1 MTTEKVSIRL
11 LAWLAVVVLAAGVGG
26 YLIGHH
32 SSARVTVTGPGIADA
47 SSGTGTA
54 YVGADEALNTP
65 PSGFAYSLPEDVN
78 WSDSSGGL
86 HQGGR
91 PPCLPLAKAVRVKNI
106 EAVQFAVPGGV
117 TTGTVVW
124 VQC

>member
-1 MTTEKVSIRL
+1 MTKGRVSITL

-32 SSARVTVTGPGIADA
+32 HSATITVTGPGIANA

-54 YVGADEALNTP
+54 YVGADEALDKA

-78 WSDSSGGL
+78 WSDSSGAL

-91 PPCLPLAKAVRVKNI
+91 PSCLPLAKAVRVKDI
-106 EAVQFAVPGGV
+106 EAVQFAVPGGA

>member
-32 SSARVTVTGPGIADA
+32 GSATVTGPGIADE

-54 YVGADEALNTP
+54 YVGADEALNKV
-65 PSGFAYSLPEDVN
+65 PSGFAYALPEDVT
-78 WSDSSGGL
+78 WSDPSGGL

-91 PPCLPLAKAVRVKNI
+91 PSCLPLAKAVRVKDI

>member
-1 MTTEKVSIRL
+1 MTKQKIQMRVI
-11 LAWLAVVVLAAGVGG
+11 AWVAVTVVIGVVA
-26 YLIGHH
+26 YLIGH
-32 SSARVTVTGPGIADA
+32 SGGASTITVTGPGIAEA

-54 YVGADEALNTP
+54 YVGADEALNKP

-91 PPCLPLAKAVRVKNI
+91 PSCLPLAKAVHVKDI